1 MSKDSDYGGMALVNI
16 ERLELK
22 MSCQEIGAIFL
33 SKEHRQWTSE
43 LDMEKPELPNLVLF
57 VLLFT

>member
-1 MSKDSDYGGMALVNI
+1 MALVNI

-22 MSCQEIGAIFL
+22 ISCQEIGAIFL